1 MIEHLPLTIEE
12 TRQGLRAKAFSCR
25 ELVDAYLERIEKFDS
40 TLNSFITVEKDKA
53 RDSADECDAQ
63 IARSGY
69 PEDKPLFGIPFAVKE
84 AICTEGIRSTASA
97 RILDNYVPSFDATV
111 ITKLKNAGGIIVGKN
126 NCDAFGHGASNEN
139 SHYGPVLNPWNTDMV
154 AGGSSGGSAAAVSAN
169 LCAFSIA
176 EDTGGSIRQPA
187 AFCGLAGLR
196 PSYGRNSRYGIMPMA
211 SSLDT
216 VGPIARTV
224 QDVALLMELM
234 AGKDSFDGTTVS
246 DEVPAYSAEI
256 AKLPKKLRVGLPQE
270 YFTHDL
276 EKETKNI
283 IEKAIEDIKNLG
295 AQISEVSLPHTKFA
309 VPVYYIV
316 VPAEDS
322 SNLGRMDGIRY
333 GVRATADNLFD
344 TYEESRAQGF
354 PTEVKRRIMIGAF
367 ALSSGYYDAY
377 YAHAQKVRTLIRQ
390 DFDKVFEDVDLL
402 LTPTTPTPAFPLGLK
417 TQDPIAMYL
426 ADVFVSSAAL
436 AGLPALS
443 VPAGFTDAGLPVGLQ
458 IIGPRLHELEVL
470 QLGYAY
476 EQIHKWFFKLPDLK
490 F

>member
-1 MIEHLPLTIEE
+1 MIEQLPLTIEE
-12 TRQGLRAKAFSCR
+12 TRESLRAKKFSCR
-25 ELVDAYLERIEKFDS
+25 ELVDAYLDRIEKIDS
-40 TLNSFITVEKDKA
+40 TLNSFITIEKENA
-53 RDSADECDAQ
+53 RDHADACDEH
-63 IARSGY
+63 IARAGY
-69 PEDKPLFGIPFAVKE
+69 PEDKPLFGIPFAVKD

-97 RILDNYVPSFDATV
+97 KILDNYIPPFDATV
-111 ITKLKNAGGIIVGKN
+111 IAKLKSAGGIILGKN

-139 SHYGPVLNPWNTDMV
+139 SQYGPVLNPWNTKMV

-169 LCAFSIA
+169 FCAFSIA

-216 VGPIARTV
+216 VGPLARTV
-224 QDVALLMELM
+224 QDVALLMEVM
-234 AGKDSFDGTTVS
+234 AGKDKLDGTTVE
-246 DEVPAYSAEI
+246 DEVPAYSTHI
-256 AKLPKKLRVGLPQE
+256 SKLSKKLRVGLPQE
-270 YFTHDL
+270 YFTGEL
-276 EKETKNI
+276 EEEIKNI

-295 AQISEVSLPHTKFA
+295 VQVSEVSLPHTKFA
-309 VPVYYIV
+309 VPVYYII

-333 GVRATADNLFD
+333 GVRAQTDNLFD
-344 TYEESRAQGF
+344 TYAESRAQGF
-354 PTEVKRRIMIGAF
+354 PTEVKRRIMIGTF
-367 ALSSGYYDAY
+367 SLSSGYYDAY

-390 DFDKVFEDVDLL
+390 DFDKVFETVDLL
-402 LTPTTPTPAFPLGLK
+402 LTPTTPAPAFPLGSK

-426 ADVFVSSAAL
+426 ADVFVSPAAL

-443 VPAGFTDAGLPVGLQ
+443 VSAGFTKVGLPVGLQ
-458 IIGPRLHELEVL
+458 IIGPRLNELEVL

-476 EQIHKWFFKLPDLK
+476 EQINKWFLK
-490 F
+490 QPSL